1 MVHYYI
7 LFLIS
12 FLVVLTYAC
21 LLILGVE
28 SLLLLITFSDTHTH
42 RRCCQPA
49 ASSVHCTT
57 SCKHSLVLLRMGEIN
72 ARNMLSWLTLL
83 INCYCFIC
91 LVVYIIA
98 QNYTSQQ
105 GVNYPTKHNNKT
117 QYNILLLYTTTYF
130 GRPVQPTSGRCRINK
145 NISHL
150 PADGW
155 SGRPKNFAVHNKRL
169 IYQIWML
176 GLVGIIN
183 TLLKNTKR
191 DCVTQYYYL
200 VFPR

>member
-1 MVHYYI
+1 MKYI

-12 FLVVLTYAC
+12 FLVVMTYAC

-91 LVVYIIA
+91 LVVYIIVSMMHGHTNIKKWKHLYK
-98 QNYTSQQ
+98 QLTRCNNNNFINNLSQL
-105 GVNYPTKHNNKT
+105 NMFRALISP
-117 QYNILLLYTTTYF
+117 ILRST
-130 GRPVQPTSGRCRINK
+130 
-145 NISHL
+145 
-150 PADGW
+150 
-155 SGRPKNFAVHNKRL
+155 RL
-169 IYQIWML
+169 CLQ
-176 GLVGIIN
+176 LV
-183 TLLKNTKR
+183 
-191 DCVTQYYYL
+191 V
-200 VFPR
+200 